1 MAFSKNKNFKKNY
14 DRFSTYLIGNKIKLT
29 PIFINQEWLELDT
42 LKDYKLYKEKKTFNK
57 LKLI

>member
-1 MAFSKNKNFKKNY
+1 MTDFL
-14 DRFSTYLIGNKIKLT
+14 TYLISNKIKLT

-42 LKDYKLYKEKKTFNK
+42 LKDYKLYKKKKTFNK